1 MELAFPQPVLCL
13 VGTVCQRPYVLLCT
27 QLSLFASL
35 LAHKGA
41 FRTPILYILLNTRML
56 LLLPPHPQHTKK
68 GALTWEP
75 LACPSD
81 GPWGHV
87 SSGEG
92 SPLRRGAGKWTVSI
106 EGC

>member
-1 MELAFPQPVLCL
+1 M
-13 VGTVCQRPYVLLCT
+13 
-27 QLSLFASL
+27 
-35 LAHKGA
+35 GA
-41 FRTPILYILLNTRML
+41 
-56 LLLPPHPQHTKK
+56 
-68 GALTWEP
+68 

-81 GPWGHV
+81 GTWSHV